1 MARAYRKT
9 ELTRKTVLVMS
20 DDEVDVVKRLLKQA
34 PYSPLVLT
42 PPQQRIATD
51 ILHRVENVSD
61 VLESN
66 R

>member
-9 ELTRKTVLVMS
+9 ELARRTVLVMS
-20 DDEVDVVKRLLKQA
+20 DDEVDVVKRLLQEA
-34 PYSPLVLT
+34 PCSPLELT
-42 PPQQRIATD
+42 PPQQRIVAD